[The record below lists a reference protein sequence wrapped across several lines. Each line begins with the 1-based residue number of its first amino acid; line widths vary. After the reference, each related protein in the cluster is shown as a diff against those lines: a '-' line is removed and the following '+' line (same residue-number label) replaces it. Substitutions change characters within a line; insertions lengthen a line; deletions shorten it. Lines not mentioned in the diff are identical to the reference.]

1 MRTLRITY
9 FRFLKLPIWHRAKL
23 FIALP
28 ICLSP
33 ISIDLRQVQQVLVQG
48 RQGGHSCN
56 CNNKSNKSLY
66 KSWPQPQLTRENL
79 KARVGEAFSVPASAA
94 GTRPL
99 ARKGISLG
107 ILSVY
112 FVSTYQQQRL
122 LNRSFDLVIQT
133 IVISNIMSPKIP
145 DFAPTCIF
153 IFPSYF
159 IKHTYNISTIAFY
172 FPSFIASWD
181 AIV

>member
-1 MRTLRITY
+1 MRTLRTFY
-9 FRFLKLPIWHRAKL
+9 FKFLQLPIWHRAKL

-28 ICLSP
+28 ICLSA
-33 ISIDLRQVQQVLVQG
+33 ISIDLRHVEQVLVQG

-79 KARVGEAFSVPASAA
+79 KARVGEAFSASAA

-112 FVSTYQQQRL
+112 FVSTYQQQRW
-122 LNRSFDLVIQT
+122 LNRSFDLPSAG
-133 IVISNIMSPKIP
+133 SNNSHFKHLVTENTRFCPKM
-145 DFAPTCIF
+145 
-153 IFPSYF
+153 Y
-159 IKHTYNISTIAFY
+159 FY
-172 FPSFIASWD
+172 FSLIFHKTYI
-181 AIV
+181 

>member
-1 MRTLRITY
+1 MECVDTGTLKKDRNKLRK
-9 FRFLKLPIWHRAKL
+9 FCKKSKDEDFEKFLFQIPEL

-28 ICLSP
+28 ICLSA
-33 ISIDLRQVQQVLVQG
+33 ISIDLRHVEQVLVQG

-66 KSWPQPQLTRENL
+66 KSWSQPQLTRENL

-112 FVSTYQQQRL
+112 EISTYRQH
-122 LNRSFDLVIQT
+122 
-133 IVISNIMSPKIP
+133 
-145 DFAPTCIF
+145 C
-153 IFPSYF
+153 
-159 IKHTYNISTIAFY
+159 
-172 FPSFIASWD
+172 
-181 AIV
+181 